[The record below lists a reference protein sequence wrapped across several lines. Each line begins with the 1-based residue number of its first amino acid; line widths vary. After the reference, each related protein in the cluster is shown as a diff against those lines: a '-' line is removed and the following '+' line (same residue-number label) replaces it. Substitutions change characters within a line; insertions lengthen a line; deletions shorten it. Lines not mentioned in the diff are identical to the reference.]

1 MTTQRILFESD
12 DKAKVITYFT
22 GIHFGE
28 GKWEGKE
35 VTAYGRYDD
44 QLIKVTVE
52 GQSIWRIRERK
63 VSFMKRLGEERV
75 MEGE

>member
-1 MTTQRILFESD
+1 MITFHSKGMSETAQ
-12 DKAKVITYFT
+12 VVTYFT
-22 GIHFGE
+22 GIHFGQ

-44 QLIKVTVE
+44 ELVGVKVQGEEKWLISK
-52 GQSIWRIRERK
+52 RK
-63 VSFMKRLGEERV
+63 VSFMKRLGEEGV